1 MADSLVDLVM
11 GVVDPDTVTK
21 IASGIGMDA
30 TTAQNVV
37 NSAIPGILG
46 SIASTAASGE
56 GAQRISA
63 AVGSMDMSVMDKLAS
78 AAGTSGQASIAA
90 EGSKLLGSLIGQG
103 KIDAIA
109 SAVAGSNGTTPAAV
123 KSILG
128 YLTPAVMGVIGQQ
141 DPSSWANGAALS
153 RFFAS
158 QKGMIEAALPAGL
171 AGAVGGAAAM
181 AGRVGQGASN
191 VAGNIAAAA
200 PRRPSMPSP
209 QATVSND
216 ETSGGVPSWVWIVVA
231 IAVLGALAYYF
242 TRPSAPK
249 VVEKPAAVTQSAP
262 ATPAA
267 PAAPAPAP
275 AVPAVPA
282 VPAAPAPAVPAVPAL
297 PDLGALGKQAT
308 DALNGVK
315 GTLASITDA
324 ASATAALPKL
334 GEASAALDK
343 VSGLAAALPAEAKK
357 TLAGTVGPA
366 VTELNGVMDKVMALP
381 GVGDIAKPAV
391 EGLRAKLK
399 ALTGA

>member
-46 SIASTAASGE
+46 SIASTATSSE

-78 AAGTSGQASIAA
+78 AAGTSSQAGIAA

-103 KIDAIA
+103 KVDAIA
-109 SAVAGSNGTTPAAV
+109 GAVAGSNGTTPAAV
-123 KSILG
+123 KSVLG

-141 DPSSWANGAALS
+141 DPSSWADGASLS
-153 RFFAS
+153 SFFAS

-181 AGRVGQGASN
+181 AGRVGQGVN
-191 VAGNIAAAA
+191 QGVGNIAAAA
-200 PRRPSMPSP
+200 PRMPSMPSP
-209 QATVSND
+209 QSSSSSD
-216 ETSGGVPSWVWIVVA
+216 DSSGGIPSWVWIVVA
-231 IAVLGALAYYF
+231 LAILGGLAYYF

-249 VVEKPAAVTQSAP
+249 MVDKPAAVTQAV
-262 ATPAA
+262 
-267 PAAPAPAP
+267 PAPAP
-275 AVPAVPA
+275 AAPTPAPAPAATPA
-282 VPAAPAPAVPAVPAL
+282 VPAAPAVPAL
-297 PDLGALGKQAT
+297 PALPDVGALGKQAT

-315 GTLASITDA
+315 GTLTSITDA

-334 GEASAALDK
+334 N
-343 VSGLAAALPAEAKK
+343 
-357 TLAGTVGPA
+357 TCQ
-366 VTELNGVMDKVMALP
+366 
-381 GVGDIAKPAV
+381 
-391 EGLRAKLK
+391 
-399 ALTGA
+399 